1 LQQDLVFN
9 PTAGDVIPNSGGLRK
24 VRWRSA
30 TRGKRGGLRII
41 YYWYV
46 KDNEM
51 YMLLAY
57 GEGEKDDLSA
67 KELKVLRKLVEE
79 GIS

>member
-1 LQQDLVFN
+1 MVFN